1 MATNIQRM
9 IKKLLSL
16 LEYDTPRFRLLH
28 NPENSFFR
36 IASGQAFAAL
46 IIAPLYVYIM
56 YRTNAPDIYIWNGII
71 YAITFPF
78 ISLLFF
84 YIKSIRYWLMYAFIL
99 EFFVLTFVAYM
110 HLRNS
115 GFQQD
120 ELIFYFLFYL
130 MASIAIQRLYPAIL
144 FQLGVI
150 LALLADNQKIEESVN
165 SPFLIV
171 GVFLVV
177 GISICTVVY
186 LRRQLLFSIK
196 DYISYLKSIVNNPG
210 TGYVL
215 LKQSN
220 LTIYDSND
228 EVLKVFSVDQ
238 EELPRLFNSFFNEED
253 HKILSDLKRGH
264 KFKKQVSLSKKNSR
278 NYTEIRITTV
288 MIKNNPYLLA
298 SITNVTDEVL
308 KREELQ
314 LKEKRYRNLYFRNKA
329 GVFTLNSRTQVIEA
343 NDSFF
348 KMFENSLK
356 KGDRL
361 FTDDMYTD
369 WSFIMDSLKSS
380 EKAQSYQTQY
390 QLRSGVKKTFVF
402 SWYIDPQT
410 TYIEGSVID
419 LTSIEKANRAL
430 KDSEEKYRLI
440 YEESNDAILLLDG
453 DRIVDANKRT
463 EEMFGLSRR
472 DLLTKNLLDLSFDQD
487 VKLEKKY
494 QQQKSRLSTARSIRF
509 NWLFDG
515 VDGVVESE
523 VSLVEVMIG
532 NKLFYQSVIHD
543 TTEQNKL
550 AKEQLRAELAEET
563 NVKLAAEIEER
574 IKAETKLQ
582 EQFLRTRA
590 IFESSSN
597 TLLIT
602 SKTDG
607 DITFFNSHSHNYFQK
622 RFGLI
627 IEKERSFF
635 SYLDDIV
642 SVRRI
647 RMLRMVYA
655 SVRKGAS
662 RQYEVRLRRDGV
674 DFWLELFINPIFD
687 TEGECVEISMVAHDI
702 TEKKRSSIG
711 IEESLKEKDVLLKE
725 IHHRVK
731 NNLQV
736 ISSILNLQSSF
747 VSDENTLGILQE
759 SRNRIRS
766 MAIIHENLYR
776 TEDFSSIKFDNYLR
790 NLTANLIASYSV
802 GRTIQ
807 FNSELQEVDLVL
819 DQAIPC
825 GLLTNELITNA
836 LKYAWEEEDGNSQ
849 ITMRLEQEGE
859 IVKLTIADNGVGLPN
874 EFEKMQ
880 SDTLGLQL
888 VSTLADQLDAE
899 LKVNRSKGTEFQ
911 LTFENV
917 KYVNIHPGTE

>member
-1 MATNIQRM
+1 M
-9 IKKLLSL
+9 IKKLLAL
-16 LEYDTPRFRLLH
+16 LEYDSPRFRLFH
-28 NPENSFFR
+28 NPENSFLR

-46 IIAPLYVYIM
+46 IVAPLYAYIM
-56 YRTNAPDIYIWNGII
+56 HRTKAPDIYVWNGII
-71 YAITFPF
+71 YVASYLVICTICYFVKVLR
-78 ISLLFF
+78 S
-84 YIKSIRYWLMYAFIL
+84 WLMNVFIF
-99 EFFVLTFVAYM
+99 EFFVLTIVAYF
-110 HLRNS
+110 HLRGS

-120 ELIFYFLFYL
+120 ELVFFFLFYL
-130 MASIAIQRLYPAIL
+130 MVSISIQRLYPAIL
-144 FQLGVI
+144 FQLGI
-150 LALLADNQKIEESVN
+150 LLAFLADNQMLEQ
-165 SPFLIV
+165 SPNTPFLVVGVFLIV
-171 GVFLVV
+171 GL
-177 GISICTVVY
+177 SMCTVVY
-186 LRRQLLFSIK
+186 LRRQLLYSIK
-196 DYISYLKSIVNNPG
+196 DYISYLKRIVNNPG
-210 TGYVL
+210 SGYVL

-220 LTIYDSND
+220 LAIADNNI
-228 EVLKVFSVDQ
+228 EALKVFDIEEDQ
-238 EELPRLFNSFFNEED
+238 LLDTFSSFFNEEER
-253 HKILSDLKRGH
+253 KVLISLKQGH
-264 KFKKQVSLSKKNSR
+264 KFKKQISLSRHNAR
-278 NYTEIRITTV
+278 NYAEIRITTV
-288 MIKNNPYLLA
+288 MLKNDAYLLA
-298 SITNVTDEVL
+298 TISNVTDEVL

-343 NDSFF
+343 NDTFF

-361 FTDDMYTD
+361 FKDENYTD
-369 WSFIMDSLKSS
+369 WSFIIESLKSS

-390 QLRSGVKKTFVF
+390 RLDSGSQKTFVF
-402 SWYIDPQT
+402 SWYIDEQT
-410 TYIEGSVID
+410 GYIEGSVID
-419 LTSIEKANRAL
+419 LTSIEKANQAL
-430 KDSEEKYRLI
+430 KESEEKYRLI

-463 EEMFGLSRR
+463 EGIFQLSRKE
-472 DLLTKNLLDLSFDQD
+472 LLTKNLFHLSFDSD
-487 VKLEKKY
+487 VNLEKRY
-494 QQQKSRLSTARSIRF
+494 QREKARLSTSRSIRF

-515 VDGVVESE
+515 AESVVESE

-532 NKLFYQSVIHD
+532 NKLFYQCVIHD

-602 SKTDG
+602 SKPNG
-607 DITFFNSHSHNYFQK
+607 DITFFNSHSHNYFQN
-622 RFGLI
+622 RFGLLVV
-627 IEKERSFF
+627 KNRNFF
-635 SYLDDIV
+635 EYLDGIV
-642 SVRRI
+642 SPRRR
-647 RMLRMVYA
+647 RMLGIVFV

-662 RQYEVRLRRDGV
+662 RQYEVRLTRDGV

-687 TEGECVEISMVAHDI
+687 TEGDVVEVSMVAHDI
-702 TEKKRSSIG
+702 TEKKRSSMG

-776 TEDFSSIKFDNYLR
+776 TEDFASIKFDNYLR

-802 GRTIQ
+802 DRKIE
-807 FNSELQEVDLVL
+807 FSADLQEVDLVL

-836 LKYAWEEEDGNSQ
+836 LKYAWEGKDGAAKIQ
-849 ITMRLEQEGE
+849 LKLEQEGDM
-859 IVKLTIADNGVGLPN
+859 ITLTIADNGVGLPQA
-874 EFEKMQ
+874 FEEMQ

-888 VSTLADQLDAE
+888 VTTLAEQLDAE
-899 LKVNRSKGTEFQ
+899 LSVDTKQGTEFQ
-911 LTFENV
+911 LSFENV
-917 KYVNIHPGTE
+917 KRVTIHPGT

>member
-1 MATNIQRM
+1 M
-9 IKKLLSL
+9 IKKLLAL
-16 LEYDTPRFRLLH
+16 LEYDSPRFRLFH
-28 NPENSFFR
+28 NPENSFLR

-46 IIAPLYVYIM
+46 IVAPLYAYIM
-56 YRTNAPDIYIWNGII
+56 YRTNAPEIYVWNGII
-71 YAITFPF
+71 YTIAYLVICT
-78 ISLLFF
+78 IF
-84 YIKSIRYWLMYAFIL
+84 YFVRTLRSWLMYAFIL
-99 EFFVLTFVAYM
+99 EFFVLTFIAYWQ
-110 HLRNS
+110 LRSS
-115 GFQQD
+115 GFQQAD
-120 ELIFYFLFYL
+120 LVFFFLFYL
-130 MASIAIQRLYPAIL
+130 ISSISIQRLYPAIL
-144 FQLGVI
+144 YQLGV
-150 LALLADNQKIEESVN
+150 LLAFLADYEQLEAGSKV
-165 SPFLIV
+165 PFLVVGVFLIV
-171 GVFLVV
+171 GL
-177 GISICTVVY
+177 SICTVVY

-196 DYISYLKSIVNNPG
+196 DYISYLRRIVNNPG
-210 TGYVL
+210 SGYVL
-215 LKQSN
+215 LKQSS
-220 LTIYDSND
+220 LIVVDHND
-228 EVLKVFSVDQ
+228 EVLKLLDIDIENLAETFY
-238 EELPRLFNSFFNEED
+238 SFFNDDER
-253 HKILSDLKRGH
+253 KTLASLKQGH
-264 KFKKQVSLSKKNSR
+264 KFKKQISLSRHNAR
-278 NYTEIRITTV
+278 NYAEIRITN
-288 MIKNNPYLLA
+288 IILKNDAYLLA
-298 SITNVTDEVL
+298 SISNTTDEVL

-343 NDSFF
+343 NDTFF

-361 FTDDMYTD
+361 FKDEIYAD
-369 WSFIMDSLKSS
+369 WSFIMESLKSS

-390 QLRSGVKKTFVF
+390 QLDSGVQKTFVF
-402 SWYIDPQT
+402 SWYIDEQT
-410 TYIEGSVID
+410 GYIEGSVID
-419 LTSIEKANRAL
+419 LTSIEKANQAL
-430 KDSEEKYRLI
+430 KESEEKYRLI

-463 EEMFGLSRR
+463 EEMFGLNRAE
-472 DLLTKNLLDLSFDQD
+472 LLTKNLFHLSFDSD
-487 VKLEKKY
+487 VNLEKRY
-494 QQQKSRLSTARSIRF
+494 QQEKARLSTSRSIRF

-515 VDGVVESE
+515 VEGVIESE

-532 NKLFYQSVIHD
+532 NKLFYQCVIHD

-602 SKTDG
+602 SKPNG
-607 DITFFNSHSHNYFQK
+607 DVTFFNSHSHNYFQK
-622 RFGLI
+622 RFGLLI
-627 IEKERSFF
+627 IKNRNFF
-635 SYLDDIV
+635 DYLEGIV
-642 SVRRI
+642 SPRRR
-647 RMLRMVYA
+647 RMLRIVFA

-662 RQYEVRLRRDGV
+662 RQYEVRLTRDGV
-674 DFWLELFINPIFD
+674 DFWLELFVNPIFD
-687 TEGECVEISMVAHDI
+687 TEGNVVEISMVAHDI

-776 TEDFSSIKFDNYLR
+776 TEDFASIKFDNYLR

-802 GRTIQ
+802 DRTIE
-807 FNSELQEVDLVL
+807 FDADLQEVDLVL

-836 LKYAWEEEDGNSQ
+836 LKYAWEGQ
-849 ITMRLEQEGE
+849 KGAAKIHLKLEQEGE
-859 IVKLTIADNGVGLPN
+859 MIKLTIADNGVGLPQ
-874 EFEKMQ
+874 EFEDMQ

-888 VSTLADQLDAE
+888 VTTLAEQLDAE
-899 LKVNRSKGTEFQ
+899 LKVNTEQGTEFQ
-911 LTFENV
+911 LIFENV
-917 KYVNIHPGTE
+917 KRVTIHPGT

>member
-1 MATNIQRM
+1 M
-9 IKKLLSL
+9 IKKLLAL
-16 LEYDTPRFRLLH
+16 LEYDSPRFRLFH
-28 NPENSFFR
+28 NPENSFLR
-36 IASGQAFAAL
+36 IASGQAFATL
-46 IIAPLYVYIM
+46 IVAPLYVYIM
-56 YRTNAPDIYIWNGII
+56 YRTQAPEIYVWNGII
-71 YAITFPF
+71 YAISFP
-78 ISLLFF
+78 IICSIF
-84 YIKSIRYWLMYAFIL
+84 YWIKSLRTWLIYAFIV
-99 EFFVLTFVAYM
+99 EFFILTFIAYAN
-110 HLRNS
+110 LRGS

-120 ELIFYFLFYL
+120 ELVFFFLFYL
-130 MASIAIQRLYPAIL
+130 MASIAIQRLYMAIL
-144 FQLGVI
+144 FQIGI
-150 LALLADNQKIEESVN
+150 LLAFLADNQALEASANTPFLVVGV
-165 SPFLIV
+165 FLIV
-171 GVFLVV
+171 GL
-177 GISICTVVY
+177 SICTVVY
-186 LRRQLLFSIK
+186 LRRQLLYSFK
-196 DYISYLKSIVNNPG
+196 DYISYLKRIVNNPE

-220 LTIYDSND
+220 LAITDNND
-228 EVLKVFSVDQ
+228 EVLRVFDI
-238 EELPRLFNSFFNEED
+238 EEEDLADTFATFFNEEER
-253 HKILSDLKRGH
+253 KTLLGLKPGH
-264 KFKKQVSLSKKNSR
+264 RFKKQISLSRHNAR
-278 NYTEIRITTV
+278 NYTEVRITTV
-288 MIKNNPYLLA
+288 MLKNDPFLIA

-329 GVFTLNSRTQVIEA
+329 GVFTLNNRTQVIEA
-343 NDSFF
+343 NDTFF

-361 FTDDMYTD
+361 FKDENYTD
-369 WSFIMDSLKSS
+369 WSFIMESLNTS

-390 QLRSGVKKTFVF
+390 LLDSGNQKTFVF
-402 SWYIDPQT
+402 SWYIDEQT
-410 TYIEGSVID
+410 GYIEGSVID
-419 LTSIEKANRAL
+419 LTSIEKANQAL
-430 KDSEEKYRLI
+430 KESEEKYRLI

-453 DRIVDANKRT
+453 DRIVDANKQT
-463 EEMFGLSRR
+463 EEMFGLNRKE
-472 DLLTKNLLDLSFDQD
+472 LLTKNLFDLSFDSD
-487 VKLEKKY
+487 VNLEKKY
-494 QQQKSRLSTARSIRF
+494 QREKARLSSSRSIRF

-515 VDGVVESE
+515 AESVIESE

-532 NKLFYQSVIHD
+532 NKLFYQCVIHD

-602 SKTDG
+602 STPTG
-607 DITFFNSHSHNYFQK
+607 EITFFNSHCHNYFQK
-622 RFGLI
+622 RFNLLVV
-627 IEKERSFF
+627 KDRNFLN
-635 SYLDDIV
+635 YLEGIV
-642 SVRRI
+642 SVRRR
-647 RMLRMVYA
+647 RMLRIVFV

-662 RQYEVRLRRDGV
+662 RQYEVRLTRDGV

-687 TEGECVEISMVAHDI
+687 TEGEVVEISMVAHDI

-776 TEDFSSIKFDNYLR
+776 TEDFASIKFDNYLR
-790 NLTANLIASYSV
+790 NLSANLIASYSV
-802 GRTIQ
+802 DRKID
-807 FNSELQEVDLVL
+807 FDADLQEVDLVL

-836 LKYAWEEEDGNSQ
+836 LKYAWEGQEGVST
-849 ITMRLEQEGE
+849 IRLRLEQEGDM
-859 IVKLTIADNGVGLPN
+859 IKLTIADNGVGLPQ
-874 EFEKMQ
+874 EFEDMQ

-888 VSTLADQLDAE
+888 VTTLAEQLDAE
-899 LKVNRSKGTEFQ
+899 LKVNSNQGTEFQ

-917 KYVNIHPGTE
+917 KRVTIHPGTES

>member
-1 MATNIQRM
+1 M
-9 IKKLLSL
+9 IKKLLAL
-16 LEYDTPRFRLLH
+16 LEHDSPQVRLFH
-28 NPENSFFR
+28 NPENSFLR
-36 IASGQAFAAL
+36 IASGQAFAAF
-46 IIAPLYVYIM
+46 IVAPLFSYIM
-56 YRTNAPDIYIWNGII
+56 YRSGSPEIYVYNGII
-71 YAITFPF
+71 YTATYPLICVIFY
-78 ISLLFF
+78 
-84 YIKSIRYWLMYAFIL
+84 YIKGLRPYLVFAFNFQY
-99 EFFVLTFVAYM
+99 FFLTLFAYLD
-110 HLRNS
+110 LRGG
-115 GFQQD
+115 GFQQE
-120 ELIFYFLFYL
+120 ELIFFFFFYVI
-130 MASIAIQRLYPAIL
+130 ASVSIQRLYPAIL
-144 FQLGVI
+144 YQLGVI
-150 LALLADNQKIEESVN
+150 LAFLADNQLLQQSKTEPFLVLGI
-165 SPFLIV
+165 FLIV
-171 GVFLVV
+171 GLSV
-177 GISICTVVY
+177 STSVY
-186 LRRQLLFSIK
+186 LRRQLIFSIK
-196 DYISYLKSIVNNPG
+196 DYIAYLKRVVNSPG

-220 LTIYDSND
+220 LSIQDSNK
-228 EVLKVFSVDQ
+228 EVLKEFNIEKKELAEMISGFFT
-238 EELPRLFNSFFNEED
+238 EEERDTL
-253 HKILSDLKRGH
+253 IGLKQGH
-264 KFKKQVSLSKKNSR
+264 KFKKQISLSKHNAR
-278 NYTEIRITTV
+278 NYAEIRITTV
-288 MIKNNPYLLA
+288 LLKNDSYLLA
-298 SITNVTDEVL
+298 SISNITDEVL

-343 NDSFF
+343 NDTFF

-361 FTDDMYTD
+361 FKDENYAD
-369 WSFIMDSLKSS
+369 WSFIMESLKSS

-390 QLRSGVKKTFVF
+390 LLDSGIQKTFVF
-402 SWYIDPQT
+402 SWYIDEQT
-410 TYIEGSVID
+410 SYIEGSVID
-419 LTSIEKANRAL
+419 LTSIEKANQAL
-430 KDSEEKYRLI
+430 KESEEKYRLI

-463 EEMFGLSRR
+463 EEMFGLNREE
-472 DLLTKNLLDLSFDQD
+472 LLTKNLFHLSFDVD
-487 VKLEKKY
+487 VNLEKKY
-494 QQQKSRLSTARSIRF
+494 QRQKARLSTSRSIRF

-515 VDGVVESE
+515 AESVIESE
-523 VSLVEVMIG
+523 VSLVEIMIG
-532 NKLFYQSVIHD
+532 NKLFYQCVIHD

-563 NVKLAAEIEER
+563 NVKLAAEIDER

-602 SKTDG
+602 STPKG
-607 DITFFNSHSHNYFQK
+607 EITFFNSHSHNYFQK
-622 RFGLI
+622 RFNLLVV
-627 IEKERSFF
+627 KDRNFF
-635 SYLDDIV
+635 DYLEGIV
-642 SVRRI
+642 SPRRR
-647 RMLRMVYA
+647 RMLRIVFA

-662 RQYEVRLRRDGV
+662 RQYEVRLTRDGV

-687 TEGECVEISMVAHDI
+687 TEGDVVEVSMVAHDI

-776 TEDFSSIKFDNYLR
+776 TEDFASIKFDNYLR

-802 GRTIQ
+802 DRKID
-807 FNSELQEVDLVL
+807 FDADLQEVDLVL

-836 LKYAWEEEDGNSQ
+836 LKYAWEGQEGASK
-849 ITMRLEQEGE
+849 IRLKLEQEDE
-859 IVKLTIADNGVGLPN
+859 MIKLTIADNGVGLPQ
-874 EFEKMQ
+874 EFEEMQ

-888 VSTLADQLDAE
+888 VTTLAEQLDAE
-899 LKVNRSKGTEFQ
+899 LKVSTKEGTEFQ

-917 KYVNIHPGTE
+917 KRVTIHPGTES

>member
-1 MATNIQRM
+1 M
-9 IKKLLSL
+9 IKKLLAL
-16 LEYDTPRFRLLH
+16 LEYDSPRFRLFH
-28 NPENSFFR
+28 NPENSFQR

-46 IIAPLYVYIM
+46 IVAPLYAYIM
-56 YRTNAPDIYIWNGII
+56 YRTQAPEIYVWNGLI
-71 YAITFPF
+71 YALSFPVITITF
-78 ISLLFF
+78 
-84 YIKSIRYWLMYAFIL
+84 YKIKPLRSWLVHAFTTELFIL
-99 EFFVLTFVAYM
+99 TLVAYLQ
-110 HLRNS
+110 LRGA

-120 ELIFYFLFYL
+120 DLVFFFLFYL
-130 MASIAIQRLYPAIL
+130 IAGFSIQRLYPAIL
-144 FQLGVI
+144 YQVGI
-150 LALLADNQKIEESVN
+150 LLAFLADNQALEQ
-165 SPFLIV
+165 SPNPP
-171 GVFLVV
+171 FLVV
-177 GISICTVVY
+177 GIFLIVGLTISTVVY
-186 LRRQLLFSIK
+186 LRRQLLYSIN
-196 DYISYLKSIVNNPG
+196 DYISYLRQIVNNPG

-220 LTIYDSND
+220 LAITDNND
-228 EVLKVFSVDQ
+228 EVLKLFEIEEKDLSNTFST
-238 EELPRLFNSFFNEED
+238 FFNEEERKTLLGL
-253 HKILSDLKRGH
+253 KIGH
-264 KFKKQVSLSKKNSR
+264 KFKKQISISRHNAR
-278 NYTEIRITTV
+278 NYAEIQVTTI
-288 MIKNNPYLLA
+288 MLKNVAYLVA

-356 KGDRL
+356 KGDHL
-361 FTDDMYTD
+361 FKDEAYAD

-390 QLRSGVKKTFVF
+390 LLDSGNQKTFVF
-402 SWYIDPQT
+402 SWYIDEQT
-410 TYIEGSVID
+410 GYIEGSVID
-419 LTSIEKANRAL
+419 LTSIEKANQAL
-430 KDSEEKYRLI
+430 KESEEKYRLI

-453 DRIVDANKRT
+453 DRIVDANKQT
-463 EEMFGLSRR
+463 EEMFGLNRKE
-472 DLLTKNLLDLSFDQD
+472 LLTKNLFHLSFDSN
-487 VKLEKKY
+487 VNLEKKY
-494 QQQKSRLSTARSIRF
+494 QRQKARLSSSRSIRF

-515 VDGVVESE
+515 VESVVESE

-532 NKLFYQSVIHD
+532 NKLFYQCVIHD

-602 SKTDG
+602 AKPNG

-622 RFGLI
+622 RFGLLVI
-627 IEKERSFF
+627 KNRNFF
-635 SYLDDIV
+635 EYLDGIV
-642 SVRRI
+642 SERRR
-647 RMLRMVYA
+647 RMLRFVFA
-655 SVRKGAS
+655 GVCKGAS
-662 RQYEVRLRRDGV
+662 RQYEVRLTRDGV

-687 TEGECVEISMVAHDI
+687 TEGEVVEISMVAHDI
-702 TEKKRSSIG
+702 TEKKLSSIG

-776 TEDFSSIKFDNYLR
+776 TEDFASIKFDNYLR

-802 GRTIQ
+802 NRKIE
-807 FNSELQEVDLVL
+807 FDADLQEVDLVL

-836 LKYAWEEEDGNSQ
+836 LKYAWEGQEGAAKIQ
-849 ITMRLEQEGE
+849 LILEQEGDM
-859 IVKLTIADNGVGLPN
+859 IKLTIADNGVGLPQ
-874 EFEKMQ
+874 EFEQMQ

-888 VSTLADQLDAE
+888 VSTLAEQLDAE
-899 LKVNRSKGTEFQ
+899 LNVNSSQGTEFQ
-911 LTFENV
+911 LSFENV
-917 KYVNIHPGTE
+917 KRVTIHPGTES

>member
-1 MATNIQRM
+1 M
-9 IKKLLSL
+9 IKKLMALIEHDS
-16 LEYDTPRFRLLH
+16 PRFRLFQ
-28 NPENSFFR
+28 NPENDFIR
-36 IASGQAFAAL
+36 IASGQAFVAL
-46 IIAPLYVYIM
+46 IIAPLYAYIM
-56 YRTNAPDIYIWNGII
+56 YRTKAPDIYVWIGII
-71 YAITFPF
+71 YSIAYLVICATLYFVKFLRSWLVYVF
-78 ISLLFF
+78 IV
-84 YIKSIRYWLMYAFIL
+84 
-99 EFFVLTFVAYM
+99 EFFVLTFLAYFD
-110 HLRNS
+110 LRSS
-115 GFQQD
+115 GF
-120 ELIFYFLFYL
+120 ETENLVFFFLFYL
-130 MASIAIQRLYPAIL
+130 LASISIQHLYLAIL
-144 FQLGVI
+144 YQVSI
-150 LALLADNQKIEESVN
+150 LLAFVGDHQLLEQSVN
-165 SPFLIV
+165 TPFLVVGVFLIV
-171 GVFLVV
+171 GLSV
-177 GISICTVVY
+177 CTVVY
-186 LRRQLLFSIK
+186 LRRQLQFSMN
-196 DYISYLKSIVNNPG
+196 DYIAYLRRIVNNPG
-210 TGYVL
+210 SGYIL

-220 LTIYDSND
+220 LAVTDHND
-228 EVLKVFSVDQ
+228 EVLKFFDIQEGELSDLFS
-238 EELPRLFNSFFNEED
+238 SFFNDEER
-253 HKILSDLKRGH
+253 KTLASLKQGH
-264 KFKKQVSLSKKNSR
+264 KFKKQISISRHNAR
-278 NYTEIRITTV
+278 NYAEIRISTV
-288 MIKNNPYLLA
+288 QMKNDAYLLA
-298 SITNVTDEVL
+298 SISNVTDEVL

-343 NDSFF
+343 NDTFF
-348 KMFENSLK
+348 KMFEKSIK
-356 KGDRL
+356 KGDKL
-361 FTDDMYTD
+361 FKDESYAD

-390 QLRSGVKKTFVF
+390 QLDSGDQKTFVF
-402 SWYIDPQT
+402 SWYIDEQT
-410 TYIEGSVID
+410 GYIEGSVID
-419 LTSIEKANRAL
+419 LTSIEKANQAL
-430 KDSEEKYRLI
+430 KESEEKYRLI

-463 EEMFGLSRR
+463 EEMFGFSRLE
-472 DLLTKNLLDLSFDQD
+472 LLKKNLFDLSFDSD
-487 VKLEKKY
+487 VKLEKQY
-494 QQQKSRLSTARSIRF
+494 QQEKTRLSTSRSIRF

-515 VDGVVESE
+515 VESVIESE

-532 NKLFYQSVIHD
+532 NKLFYQCVIHD

-563 NVKLAAEIEER
+563 NIKLAAEIEER

-602 SKTDG
+602 SKPDG
-607 DITFFNSHSHNYFQK
+607 DITFFNSHSYNYFQK
-622 RFGLI
+622 RFGLLLL
-627 IEKERSFF
+627 KNRNFF
-635 SYLDDIV
+635 TYLDGIV
-642 SVRRI
+642 SPRRR
-647 RMLRMVYA
+647 RMLGIVFA

-662 RQYEVRLRRDGV
+662 RQYEVRLTRDGV

-687 TEGECVEISMVAHDI
+687 TEGDVVEISMVAHDI

-776 TEDFSSIKFDNYLR
+776 TEDFASIKFDNYLR
-790 NLTANLIASYSV
+790 NLTGNLIASYSV
-802 GRTIQ
+802 DRKIE
-807 FNSELQEVDLVL
+807 FDADLQEVDLVL

-836 LKYAWEEEDGNSQ
+836 LKYAWQGEDISAK
-849 ITMRLEQEGE
+849 IRMTLEQEGD
-859 IVKLTIADNGVGLPN
+859 IIKLTIADNGVGLPQ
-874 EFEKMQ
+874 EFEQMQ

-888 VSTLADQLDAE
+888 VTTLAEQLDAE
-899 LKVNRSKGTEFQ
+899 LKVTTEQGTEFQ

-917 KYVNIHPGTE
+917 KRVTIHPGTES